1 MAQNTHDRGSSGQA
15 RSHSP
20 SPGSRGG
27 NQDRNQRDD
36 GPTID
41 TGRVQFGKDILPTLY
56 SDVAEDCAKEV
67 ARQIGGRNVNK
78 GTQLRRFYDE
88 LVMLQGK
95 VGNSADRFAV
105 QAPFIQMMKAKVA
118 YAMGREKVDANFDR
132 LLRDVVDR
140 ATDHEKLV
148 QAKLFMEA
156 FMAFY
161 KVHGPTKR
169 D

>member
-1 MAQNTHDRGSSGQA
+1 MAFNNPGRSVGGQSRTNTSG
-15 RSHSP
+15 
-20 SPGSRGG
+20 PGYRGG
-27 NQDRNQRDD
+27 DDRSNRSPE
-36 GPTID
+36 PTIN
-41 TGRVQFGKDILPTLY
+41 TARILFGEKLMPTLY

-67 ARQIGGRNVNK
+67 ARRIGGRDVNT

-95 VGNSADRFAV
+95 VGSSDERYDA
-105 QAPFIQMMKAKVA
+105 QAPYIQMLKAKVA
-118 YAMGREKVDANFDR
+118 YAMGRNKVDVNFDR
-132 LLRDVVDR
+132 LLRHVIDQ
-140 ATDHEKLV
+140 ATDHKRLA

-161 KVHGPTKR
+161 KVHEPK